1 MAVRWIF
8 DAFDNSKLPATN
20 AAEPLILV
28 SSRRGVGAYDDTT
41 AETLYFES
49 TAPSGLT
56 GTITSSLTAFMAS
69 AESGSV
75 VGQIQ
80 VEAFSEGDNSASMVT
95 ACSFDT
101 SNSALGGV
109 PASAGAWFTI
119 AQTLTNNDSMAAGDS
134 VRFAVTRLT
143 THGSDTA
150 TGDWYLRSF
159 LVADGS

>member
-8 DAFDNSKLPATN
+8 DAFDSGKVLAANS
-20 AAEPLILV
+20 AELLQLV
-28 SSRRGVGAYDDTT
+28 SSRRGVAAFDDTT
-41 AETLYFES
+41 AETIYLES

-56 GTITSSLTAFMAS
+56 GTITCSATGFMAS
-69 AESGSV
+69 AESGSIV
-75 VGQIQ
+75 VQVQ

-109 PASAGAWFTI
+109 PASAGVWLTVP
-119 AQTLTNNDSMAAGDS
+119 QTLTDNDSMAAGDS
-134 VRFAVTRLT
+134 VRFAITRLVG
-143 THGSDTA
+143 HASDNA
-150 TGDWYLRSF
+150 TGDWYLKSF